1 MALYDISIQIASLS
15 ILIGSAYLFG
25 KIADRLKLGEVVGQ
39 IFGGIVAGP
48 HLFIVLAKIF
58 PSVKPLVGSRFFH
71 VYNDAFEHQHFFVF
85 MFLGLIAFSI
95 GEELHFDRLKSL
107 GLSTLFISIIQT
119 VLTFGAVTAGF
130 YLATDVSLP
139 LAAVMGS
146 IGVATAPAVTFILM
160 AKFEIQGKL
169 KNIMANVLVIQDI
182 FGLVLF
188 SILVEV
194 ARGSIKGSTLSGF
207 SMAKGILM
215 QFAASVVIGFILF
228 IVLKF
233 AIKHV
238 NHEDHDDKDYEVKSL
253 LSTILSEHP
262 TPSVEIFIIMIST
275 VSLSIAISMYFH
287 FPFMVTAIFAGML
300 ISNFH
305 SHAIFD
311 SLRIGNLMP
320 IFNLLFFAL
329 IGANVKLETF
339 SSSVLS
345 LIILYVVLRS
355 FGKVAGGWIGCKFS
369 GMDPKITAVLPRL
382 MLPQA
387 GLAAVETIFAA
398 SILKG
403 YGGELIRNIV
413 IPGIVVFEVTGAWL
427 SERTL
432 MKWKSWIVG
441 EDEALHSRLKN
452 EKVSATFS
460 SLVGNRVMELM
471 SRTKEEAISEMSQLL
486 HRSGRVK
493 DVNYLQQQILEREK
507 LESTSIG
514 FGVAVPHC
522 RSLEVKETIIVTGVV
537 RHGFKWHKR
546 DKEPIEII
554 FLIVTPSDDPEKHLE
569 ALKIVAQTVG
579 CPNFRKEIGNI
590 LASSNIQLELK
601 NRFDS

>member
-1 MALYDISIQIASLS
+1 MDLYDISIQIASLS

-25 KIADRLKLGEVVGQ
+25 KIADRFNLGEVVGQ

-48 HLFIVLAKIF
+48 HLFIVLGRFF
-58 PSVKPLVGSRFFH
+58 PSVQSLVQSKFFH
-71 VYNDAFEHQHFFVF
+71 IYNDAFEHEHFFVF

-95 GEELHFDRLKSL
+95 GEELHFDRLKNL
-107 GLSTLFISIIQT
+107 GINTLLISVVQT
-119 VLTFGAVTAGF
+119 VFTFCAITLGF
-130 YLATDVSLP
+130 YLAADVSFVV
-139 LAAVMGS
+139 AAVMGS

-160 AKFEIQGKL
+160 AKFEIKGKL
-169 KNIMANVLVIQDI
+169 RNLMANILVLQDI
-182 FGLVLF
+182 FGLILF
-188 SILVEV
+188 SILVEI
-194 ARGSIKGSTLSGF
+194 ARGS
-207 SMAKGILM
+207 AKGELISYLTMTQNILI
-215 QFAASVVIGFILF
+215 QFTAAVFIGFLLF

-238 NHEDHDDKDYEVKSL
+238 NSKDYMIKDYENESL

-262 TPSVEIFIIMIST
+262 TPSVEIFIIMTAT
-275 VSLSIAISMYFH
+275 VSLSIAVSMYFH
-287 FPFMVTAIFAGML
+287 FPFMITAIFAGML

-305 SHAIFD
+305 SHVIFD

-339 SSSVLS
+339 SLSVLS
-345 LIILYVVLRS
+345 LIILYVLLRS
-355 FGKVAGGWIGCKFS
+355 LGKVAGGWIGCKVS
-369 GMDPKITAVLPRL
+369 AMDPKITAVLPKL

-413 IPGIVVFEVTGAWL
+413 IPGIVIFEVTGAWL

-432 MKWKSWIVG
+432 LKWKSWVVG
-441 EDEALHSRLKN
+441 EDEALHSRSKDN
-452 EKVSATFS
+452 KVSPTFS

-471 SRTKEEAISEMSQLL
+471 SRTKEEAVSEMSQLL
-486 HRSGRVK
+486 HRSGKIK
-493 DVNYLQQQILEREK
+493 DIKYLQQQIMEREK

-522 RSLEVKETIIVTGVV
+522 RSLEVKDTIVVTGVV
-537 RHGFKWHKR
+537 RHGFRWNKR
-546 DKEPIEII
+546 DKDSVEII

-569 ALKIVAQTVG
+569 ALKIVAQTAS
-579 CPNFRKEIGNI
+579 CPKFRDEIGNI
-590 LASSNIQLELK
+590 LASSNIQSELK

>member
-15 ILIGSAYLFG
+15 LLIGSAYLFG
-25 KIADRLKLGEVVGQ
+25 KLADKFSIGEVVGQ
-39 IFGGIVAGP
+39 IFGGIVVGP
-48 HLFIVLAKIF
+48 HIFIVLAKIF
-58 PSVKPLVGSRFFH
+58 GPIETFVNSKFFH
-71 VYNDAFEHQHFFVF
+71 VYNDAFEHEHFFVF

-107 GLSTLFISIIQT
+107 GMGTLLISILQT

-130 YLATDVSLP
+130 YLTTEIP
-139 LAAVMGS
+139 LSIAAVMGS
-146 IGVATAPAVTFILM
+146 IAVATAPAVTFILM
-160 AKFEIQGKL
+160 AKFEIKGKL
-169 KNIMANVLVIQDI
+169 RNMMANILVIQDI
-182 FGLVLF
+182 FGLILF
-188 SILVEV
+188 SILIEV
-194 ARGSIKGSTLSGF
+194 ARGSVKGDGVNYF
-207 SMAKGILM
+207 SMTKGIFL
-215 QFAASVVIGFILF
+215 QFAASIFIGFILF

-233 AIKHV
+233 AIKHIDQKDS
-238 NHEDHDDKDYEVKSL
+238 HKKDYENASL

-262 TPSVEIFIIMIST
+262 TPSVEIFIIMIAT

-287 FPFMVTAIFAGML
+287 FPFMITAIFAGML

-305 SHAIFD
+305 SHVIFD

-339 SSSVLS
+339 SLSVLS

-355 FGKVAGGWIGCKFS
+355 FGKVAGGWIGCNVS
-369 GMDPKITAVLPRL
+369 GMDPKITAVLPKL

-403 YGGELIRNIV
+403 YGGELIRNII
-413 IPGIVVFEVTGAWL
+413 IPGIVIFEVSGAWL

-432 MKWKSWIVG
+432 SKWKSWIVG
-441 EDEALHSRLKN
+441 EDEALHSHSKDD
-452 EKVSATFS
+452 KVSATFS
-460 SLVGNRVMELM
+460 SLVGNRVMDLL
-471 SRTKEEAISEMSQLL
+471 SRTKEEAIHEMSQLL
-486 HRSGRVK
+486 HRSQKIK
-493 DVNYLQQQILEREK
+493 DISYLQQQILEREQ

-522 RSLEVKETIIVTGVV
+522 RSQEVSETIVVTGVV
-537 RHGFKWHKR
+537 KHGFKWNKR
-546 DKEPIEII
+546 DKDPVEII
-554 FLIVTPSDDPEKHLE
+554 FLIITPSDDPEKHLE
-569 ALKIVAQTVG
+569 ALRIVAQTAG
-579 CPNFRKEIGNI
+579 SPDFQEEIGKI
-590 LASSNIQLELK
+590 LLSSNIEMELK

>member
-1 MALYDISIQIASLS
+1 MALYDISIQIGSLS
-15 ILIGSAYLFG
+15 LLIGSAYLFG
-25 KIADRLKLGEVVGQ
+25 KLADRFNIGEVVGQ
-39 IFGGIVAGP
+39 IFGGIVVGP
-48 HLFIVLAKIF
+48 HIFIVLAKIF
-58 PSVKPLVGSRFFH
+58 PSMGLLINSRFFH
-71 VYNDAFEHQHFFVF
+71 VYNDAFEHEHFFVF

-95 GEELHFDRLKSL
+95 GEELHFDRLRNM
-107 GLSTLFISIIQT
+107 GMGTLLISVLQT
-119 VLTFGAVTAGF
+119 VLTFVAVTAGF
-130 YLATDVSLP
+130 YLAIDISLP

-146 IGVATAPAVTFILM
+146 IAVATAPAVTFILM
-160 AKFEIQGKL
+160 AKFEIKGKL
-169 KNIMANVLVIQDI
+169 RNMMANILVIEDI
-182 FGLVLF
+182 TGLILF
-188 SILVEV
+188 SILIEV
-194 ARGSIKGSTLSGF
+194 ARGTVKGDVVNYF
-207 SMAKGILM
+207 SMTKGILF
-215 QFAASVVIGFILF
+215 QFAASILIGFILF
-228 IVLKF
+228 LVLKF

-238 NHEDHDDKDYEVKSL
+238 DQKDSHDEDYENESL
-253 LSTILSEHP
+253 LSTILSKHP
-262 TPSVEIFIIMIST
+262 TPSVEIFIIMIAT

-287 FPFMVTAIFAGML
+287 FPFMITAIFAGML

-305 SHAIFD
+305 SHVIFD

-345 LIILYVVLRS
+345 FIILYVVLRS
-355 FGKVAGGWIGCKFS
+355 FGKVVGGWIGCKLS

-403 YGGELIRNIV
+403 YGGELIRNII
-413 IPGIVVFEVTGAWL
+413 IPGIVISEVSGAWI

-432 MKWKSWIVG
+432 LKWKSWIVG
-441 EDEALHSRLKN
+441 EEAALHCQSKDENVLT
-452 EKVSATFS
+452 TFS

-486 HRSGRVK
+486 NRSGKVK
-493 DVNYLQQQILEREK
+493 DVNYLQQQIMEREK

-522 RSLEVKETIIVTGVV
+522 RSLDVKETIIVTGVV

-546 DKEPIEII
+546 DKDPIEII

-569 ALKIVAQTVG
+569 ALKIVAQTAS
-579 CPNFRKEIGNI
+579 CPNFREEIGTI